1 MKRFND
7 IQGQLKTVAFV
18 AIAIIFGS
26 VTANAQKVRI
36 GVKDASFTKPLIES
50 LASEY
55 NKESKGVEI
64 EVVSSADADAK
75 VQLAANGLASV
86 GKIVVLPI
94 ANSENE
100 ILTNKKLRK
109 GVNDKVEKEIFVQ
122 PTYEEVLDA
131 EEEGE
136 KALPGTVYSLSGSKA
151 YITQI
156 FAETLHATPSQLK
169 GKKIL
174 GREENVLSVVKQQH
188 DAISFNVSSLIY
200 DLSNRQPQQGI
211 SVLSV
216 DLDGNG
222 KVTEEERAALANID
236 ALNEYV
242 GKLPKP
248 HAPIADVVIVSDN
261 QGVKDFV
268 AWVQANGQE
277 IVARQGFIKV
287 NAVLTA
293 QRY

>member
-1 MKRFND
+1 MKRFYD
-7 IQGQLKTVAFV
+7 IQGQLQTVALV
-18 AIAIIFGS
+18 AIAFIYGS

-36 GVKDASFTKPLIES
+36 GVKDASFTKGLIET

-55 NKESKGVEI
+55 NKENRGVEV

-75 VQLAANGLASV
+75 VQLAANGIASV
-86 GKIVVLPI
+86 GKFVVLPI

-136 KALPGTVYSLSGSKA
+136 KALPGMVYSLSGSKA

-156 FAETLHATPSQLK
+156 FAEALHTTPSQLK

-174 GREENVLSVVKQQH
+174 GREENVLSVVKQQPVRQH
-188 DAISFNVSSLIY
+188 YTVGDEIPTVGESYHYPDDFDIIILRDSVAVKVRGKRIAEITEAAKYLYDGFPVINGRGFEIKVFSDEDVSQLLREY
-200 DLSNRQPQQGI
+200 DEAGESRR
-211 SVLSV
+211 
-216 DLDGNG
+216 
-222 KVTEEERAALANID
+222 EEFFRKWAAFD
-236 ALNEYV
+236 TYR
-242 GKLPKP
+242 K
-248 HAPIADVVIVSDN
+248 VVI
-261 QGVKDFV
+261 K
-268 AWVQANGQE
+268 
-277 IVARQGFIKV
+277 
-287 NAVLTA
+287 
-293 QRY
+293 

>member
-1 MKRFND
+1 MKRFYD
-7 IQGQLKTVAFV
+7 IQGQLQTVALV
-18 AIAIIFGS
+18 AIAFIYGS

-36 GVKDASFTKPLIES
+36 GVKDASFTKGLIET

-55 NKESKGVEI
+55 NKENRGVEV

-75 VQLAANGLASV
+75 VQLAANGIASV
-86 GKIVVLPI
+86 GKFVVLPI

-136 KALPGTVYSLSGSKA
+136 KALPGMVYSLSGSKA

-156 FAETLHATPSQLK
+156 FAEALHTTPSQLK

-222 KVTEEERAALANID
+222 KVTEDERAALANID

-268 AWVQANGQE
+268 AWVQAYGQE
-277 IVARQGFIKV
+277 IVASQGFIRVDTKF
-287 NAVLTA
+287 TA
-293 QRY
+293 QR